1 MLWIPL
7 AILLWLGNIALHLD
21 ASRIRREMLWSQD
34 EVAISKK
41 SQEQADSVLN
51 HVLKNIMVDVSN
63 CIEMHKEGSAPDDM
77 LEEAEALLFRG
88 KWWCRMR
95 EAILNIAA
103 GRSHCAPDPCPAP
116 QHMTLPAPTP
126 YRCLHPPAAVPPPPG
141 PSFYRPLRPQT
152 PPSQSSCSRMMALDI
167 DSVRGKRPRNGND
180 DNF

>member
-1 MLWIPL
+1 MYAPSTPLFQPEPLPPCVQTFSHNYYNLVLWIPL

-21 ASRIRREMLWSQD
+21 ASRIGREVLWSQD
-34 EVAISKK
+34 ELAISKK

-63 CIEMHKEGSAPDDM
+63 CIQMHKEGSAPDRM

-88 KWWCRMR
+88 KWWCHMR

-116 QHMTLPAPTP
+116 QHMT
-126 YRCLHPPAAVPPPPG
+126 
-141 PSFYRPLRPQT
+141 
-152 PPSQSSCSRMMALDI
+152 
-167 DSVRGKRPRNGND
+167 
-180 DNF
+180 